1 VTPRENMTKS
11 RNATGRKNRAD
22 DILAPSIKAII
33 NKQAVL
39 SSESTN
45 VEITTD
51 ITNNCFGRYIFL
63 NKDSFASNAP
73 PPWLR
78 ELEKTDQ
85 GIIAANKN
93 IAYSLT

>member
-1 VTPRENMTKS
+1 MTKS

-73 PPWLR
+73 PPP
-78 ELEKTDQ
+78 
-85 GIIAANKN
+85 G
-93 IAYSLT
+93 